1 MTKNDSFTKKS
12 YEWLENICNTR
23 LYEIYSRNIVDA
35 YLRMQQELKIIKQ
48 QGSAPLFRIAY
59 DIIDK
64 TNIKR
69 DEYFLG
75 GYSASSI
82 VLYLLNISDM
92 DPLTA
97 KPRLYSFFCFG
108 INGEIRFSIDLFLAT
123 KAYRKVSEYIKMY
136 SCELKLEY
144 KYYDDAKL
152 RAISINTS
160 RNNDYKLEIGFNPI
174 SKRTLCNNVF
184 KGEIF
189 DLIKPATFEEKVKCY
204 GLNLNKKYTWDKSA
218 KQLYLSGKMS
228 FNKLTAYRE
237 DVFEFLLKHHVD
249 IENAFEI
256 SQYVGKGL
264 VQIKGWEPK
273 MVDVMKKAKIPS
285 WYLDSI
291 SKLIFLPSRAHAMSL
306 ISFMEK

>member
-1 MTKNDSFTKKS
+1 
-12 YEWLENICNTR
+12 
-23 LYEIYSRNIVDA
+23 
-35 YLRMQQELKIIKQ
+35 
-48 QGSAPLFRIAY
+48 
-59 DIIDK
+59 
-64 TNIKR
+64 
-69 DEYFLG
+69 
-75 GYSASSI
+75 
-82 VLYLLNISDM
+82 
-92 DPLTA
+92 
-97 KPRLYSFFCFG
+97 
-108 INGEIRFSIDLFLAT
+108 
-123 KAYRKVSEYIKMY
+123 MY
-136 SCELKLEY
+136 SCEVKLEY
-144 KYYDDAKL
+144 KYFDDEKL

-218 KQLYLSGKMS
+218 KQLYLSGQMS

-237 DVFEFLLKHHVD
+237 DVFEFLLKHHPLLKEDGNLVD
-249 IENAFEI
+249 PITKASEFNERIERFRNEYVKMLEKEYVKMLQIVQNELYKFSLVI

-273 MVDVMKKAKIPS
+273 LFDVMKKAKIPS